1 MTYNVFGGTLYLALS
16 STAIINRLKVGRGS
30 AVAVTIRFDRVT

>member
-16 STAIINRLKVGRGS
+16 INLYLAGGCLCTNIS
-30 AVAVTIRFDRVT
+30 P